1 MDEFVIHSLHDE
13 IGGATR
19 AVYRRVEPWQCD
31 WPDSATCPFHIFA
44 PGRRWSWTVVDFG
57 RSRSCIGGRREQEPL
72 RVWRWRGGRGRRR
85 RLGAVRG
92 GNPVRMVAQEG
103 RPTLTRPPGP
113 FDHVV
118 PVANLISE
126 SKHGVSGLSPVP
138 SSPCS
143 RSCQPSFRCS
153 PAGFAA
159 EAPSNWRW
167 WPSGTS
173 WPCFGAN
180 TPADPVSV
188 LGIGFSGLCCTD
200 SGRNASRS
208 WCW

>member
-1 MDEFVIHSLHDE
+1 MVLHRSGSRTIRPGAAAKALVGACILSLCTSSALAHDWYT
-13 IGGATR
+13 G
-19 AVYRRVEPWQCD
+19 
-31 WPDSATCPFHIFA
+31 
-44 PGRRWSWTVVDFG
+44 
-57 RSRSCIGGRREQEPL
+57 
-72 RVWRWRGGRGRRR
+72 
-85 RLGAVRG
+85 
-92 GNPVRMVAQEG
+92 
-103 RPTLTRPPGP
+103 
-113 FDHVV
+113 V

-126 SKHGVSGLSPVP
+126 SKHGVSGLSLVP

-153 PAGFAA
+153 LAGFTA